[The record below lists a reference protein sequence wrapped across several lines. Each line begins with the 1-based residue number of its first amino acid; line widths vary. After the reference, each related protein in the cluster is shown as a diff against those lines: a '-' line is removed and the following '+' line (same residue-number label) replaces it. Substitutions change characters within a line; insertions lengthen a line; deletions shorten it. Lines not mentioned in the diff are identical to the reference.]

1 MSEIQDILD
10 EYDIELDE
18 ETLEL
23 REAIDDPIDQMV
35 EAFSQMTNL
44 KSLDIGHNR
53 FTSLP
58 DTIGNLQTLESL
70 YLDMNRLTS
79 LPESIGNLRSLKIL
93 DLDYNQLTSL
103 PETIGNLQNLEDLR
117 VAHNQLTTLPDT
129 IGDLRSLDTLYLEG
143 NRETLESLPPSF
155 SQLRLQN
162 EPLNDMTQIR
172 QLINRHT
179 SGTISGDMSAEQ
191 VEVSDMLDTMY
202 GIRLN
207 DKTINLREEL
217 QGVPMDGINDWFL
230 MFSIMPNL
238 TVLDMGENNLLT
250 LPESIGNL
258 QSIQKLYLDDN
269 KFRNLPET
277 IGDLRFLKEL
287 GLSNNNLTRLP
298 ESIGD
303 LQSLQIVYLINNQLT
318 SLPESIGKL
327 QNLEDLRVAHN
338 KLRTLPET
346 IGDLQSLEYVSLG
359 FNNLT
364 SLPESIG
371 KLQNLKT
378 LYLDNNPLT
387 SLPPSFLQLRLD
399 NKPLDELT
407 IRSLIRAYTFPE
419 QAAQS
424 IQRKYKQRFKTKK
437 RAARTI
443 QRKQRQRLT
452 RRKKRMYDRYR
463 GMTGYNPVELED
475 QDISEYLFDDPKNF
489 VIKMGDSYDFLNVTS
504 EHIMNSYQFRGQ
516 TYQKVLYEC
525 NGYYPNYGQYTDN
538 ELVDMTEYIKLGAYK
553 YVVLL
558 PEWLRRGSPVSIPEP
573 KIFRLVP
580 LRRAKSM
587 ISSDYFF
594 GRIQQNE
601 DYLGADHCNERE
613 GVMLYKLVVIDDEIE
628 MDETARFLEGM
639 SMYGGNAYYN
649 RRIRRL

>member
-1 MSEIQDILD
+1 MSEIQEILD

-35 EAFSQMTNL
+35 EAFSQITNL
-44 KSLDIGHNR
+44 KSLDIGHNHL
-53 FTSLP
+53 TSLP
-58 DTIGNLQTLESL
+58 LSIGNLQTLESL

-93 DLDYNQLTSL
+93 DLDENQLTNL

-117 VAHNQLTTLPDT
+117 VAHNKLTTLPDT
-129 IGDLRSLDTLYLEG
+129 IGNLRSLDTLYLEG

-172 QLINRHT
+172 QLISRHT
-179 SGTISGDMSAEQ
+179 SDTISGDMSAEQ
-191 VEVSDMLDTMY
+191 VEVSDMLETTY

-207 DKTINLREEL
+207 DKTVNLKEKL
-217 QGVPMDGINDWFL
+217 QGVPMDGINAMFDV
-230 MFSIMPNL
+230 FSIMPNL
-238 TVLDMGENNLLT
+238 TVLDMGENNLQG

-258 QSIQKLYLDDN
+258 QSLERFDLQENQLTS
-269 KFRNLPET
+269 LPQT
-277 IGDLRFLKEL
+277 IGNLQSLEYIDLDF
-287 GLSNNNLTRLP
+287 NNLTRLP
-298 ESIGD
+298 ESIGK
-303 LQSLQIVYLINNQLT
+303 LQSLKYMYLNNNQLT
-318 SLPESIGKL
+318 SLP
-327 QNLEDLRVAHN
+327 Q
-338 KLRTLPET
+338 T
-346 IGDLQSLEYVSLG
+346 IGDLQSLRD
-359 FNNLT
+359 
-364 SLPESIG
+364 
-371 KLQNLKT
+371 
-378 LYLDNNPLT
+378 LYIDNNPLT
-387 SLPPSFLQLRLD
+387 SLPPSFLELRLD
-399 NKPLDELT
+399 NKPLDEST
-407 IRSLIRAYTFPE
+407 IRSLIRANTFPE

-628 MDETARFLEGM
+628 MDETARFLEEM
-639 SMYGGNAYYN
+639 SMYGGYYN
-649 RRIRRL
+649 RRIRR

>member
-18 ETLEL
+18 EILEL

-44 KSLDIGHNR
+44 KSLDIGHNHLM
-53 FTSLP
+53 SLP

-93 DLDYNQLTSL
+93 DLDENQLTSL

-117 VAHNQLTTLPDT
+117 VAHNKLTTLPDT
-129 IGDLRSLDTLYLEG
+129 IGNLRSLDTLYLEG

-172 QLINRHT
+172 QLINTH
-179 SGTISGDMSAEQ
+179 SSDTISGDMSAEQ
-191 VEVSDMLDTMY
+191 VEVSDMLETMY

-207 DKTINLREEL
+207 DKTVNLKEKL
-217 QGVPMDGINDWFL
+217 QGVPMDRINDWFL

-238 TVLDMGENNLLT
+238 TVLDMGENNLQG

-258 QSIQKLYLDDN
+258 QSLERLDLQEN
-269 KFRNLPET
+269 QLTSLPQT
-277 IGDLRFLKEL
+277 IGNLQSLEYIDLDF
-287 GLSNNNLTRLP
+287 NNLTRLP
-298 ESIGD
+298 ESIGK
-303 LQSLQIVYLINNQLT
+303 LQSLKYMYLNNNQLT
-318 SLPESIGKL
+318 SLP
-327 QNLEDLRVAHN
+327 Q
-338 KLRTLPET
+338 T
-346 IGDLQSLEYVSLG
+346 IGDLQSLRD
-359 FNNLT
+359 
-364 SLPESIG
+364 
-371 KLQNLKT
+371 
-378 LYLDNNPLT
+378 LYIDNNPLT

-399 NKPLDELT
+399 NKPLDDST
-407 IRSLIRAYTFPE
+407 IRSLIRANTFPRPRYIRVFE

-424 IQRKYKQRFKTKK
+424 IQRNYKQRFKTKK

-516 TYQKVLYEC
+516 TYQKLLYEC
-525 NGYYPNYGQYTDN
+525 NGYYPNYGQYTEN

-558 PEWLRRGSPVSIPEP
+558 PEWLRRGSLVSIPEP
-573 KIFRLVP
+573 KIFTLVP

-649 RRIRRL
+649 RRIRR